1 MSSNSTS
8 DGNSHETS
16 NFVDQWIDQGRE
28 SEDLDSNIL
37 DQIDSNRD
45 STDLNESSLLNS
57 LVEHA
62 DKSETEDDDV
72 SS

>member
-1 MSSNSTS
+1 MSGNSSS
-8 DGNSHETS
+8 DGNSQETS